1 MSDDR
6 KDRRG
11 GIGSTGWADV
21 GSGTPGL
28 RLLDRRF
35 LCLLFLFALLVR
47 GAYAWRIRD
56 LPTQHALVM
65 DARRYDDL
73 ARDIVAHGWMPRE
86 VFFQAPL
93 YPYVLAAVYAPTGGS
108 RGAVRCLQLAA
119 DATAVVLLAVVAAR
133 LFGAAAGRVAGALA
147 ALYGF
152 LVFSAPL
159 LLKTTFTVL
168 AEAVLLV
175 LLIPPPGRAAPGRGR
190 AFLAGACL
198 GLAALLQENLLLL
211 APCVVLFLLLQGGP
225 GRLVSIVTFGA
236 GALLAVAPVTL
247 INYRTGGELV
257 LTSSQGGMNF
267 YFGNSRGA
275 SGTFPDLDGGSQDPE
290 RLKQESR
297 RLAAAI
303 ETRRT
308 GRPVSVEELTPRRV
322 SAVFWRE
329 ALRQIGEAPLDWARL
344 MAWKTRLF
352 WNADEIPDAEGYRV
366 YRRLAGAVAW
376 PWLGFGLVAP
386 LGLAGLVLAWRRAG
400 GRSIL
405 LLALLIAGL
414 CFSVVLFFVFGRY
427 RLPVVP
433 FLIPPAGFAVVA
445 VADLIHRRARRE
457 LALVAA
463 GLAVLFLAVGWP
475 AYTNAEL
482 AGQDAAIWFNVS
494 SAALRW
500 AEEENAE
507 FQRGA
512 GVAHL
517 ERAVELTGEAA
528 GDLERA
534 VAANPGFFIAR
545 VQRAVALHRQG
556 VYLAS
561 GGALEPAVAAYS
573 EARRELAALR
583 SVLAA
588 SGRDLPDLPDL
599 PDIAEQARDVLA
611 AVDANSVRALTNL
624 GAQRLE
630 SGNPGGAAAAL
641 RQAIALDPA
650 AAGAYGNLGLC
661 LLAQGDREGSR
672 AAFRRALALAGPAAR
687 PEEIAFYRRG
697 LARAA
702 EP

>member
-21 GSGTPGL
+21 GSGTPDF

-65 DARRYDDL
+65 DARHYDDL

-168 AEAVLLV
+168 AEVVLLV

-190 AFLAGACL
+190 ALLAGACL

-275 SGTFPDLDGGSQDPE
+275 SGTFPDLGGGSQDPE
-290 RLKQESR
+290 MLKQESR

-308 GRPVSVEELTPRRV
+308 GRPVSVAELTPRRV
-322 SAVFWRE
+322 SAVFWHE

-400 GRSIL
+400 GGSIL

-414 CFSVVLFFVFGRY
+414 CVSVVLFFVFGRY

-445 VADLIHRRARRE
+445 VADLIHQRARRE

-475 AYTNAEL
+475 AYMNAEL
-482 AGQDAAIWFNVS
+482 AGQDAAIWFNIS

-517 ERAVELTGEAA
+517 ERAVELTGEADD
-528 GDLERA
+528 DLERA

-545 VQRAVALHRQG
+545 VQRAVALHRHG

-561 GGALEPAVAAYS
+561 GGALEPAVAAYG
-573 EARRELAALR
+573 EARQELAALR
-583 SVLAA
+583 SALAA
-588 SGRDLPDLPDL
+588 SGRDLPDLPD
-599 PDIAEQARDVLA
+599 IAEQARGILA

-624 GAQRLE
+624 GARRLE

-672 AAFRRALALAGPAAR
+672 AAFRRALALAGPTAR
-687 PEEIAFYRRG
+687 SEEIAFYRRG
-697 LARAA
+697 LARVA